1 MQDHSLAAMQAA
13 TPKVFLKFALPS
25 IVTML
30 FFGLQNLIAALIIGN
45 FLGAKALGGVNII
58 LPLFSLE
65 MVLALIVGIG
75 IQTLVSQNLG
85 RQKPKRVQQAVKTGF
100 IGLSLASLLA
110 SSLLWLL
117 REPLIRAM
125 GADEILFPYAL
136 AYFTGLVPFMLPM
149 ALSFYTDLLLK
160 AFGRPLLSSLIMSSV
175 VLINILLSLLF
186 VLWLDLGV
194 FGASLATSIAF
205 SLAFFVAIFFLPKPY
220 ALHKGRFSYRL
231 LGKAC
236 YNGSSE
242 GVAELSSAIA
252 VLIINRS
259 VMAMLGAEGVSAYAA
274 ISYIQFMGVLIFLG
288 ISDGLIPVMA
298 YYYGAGK
305 KERLQNLFRFAAK
318 TNAALGL
325 IIFAA
330 LQLWGAHI
338 VRLFFHSGDT
348 AVIRLASE
356 SLRIFSW
363 VFLLEGITI
372 LITSYF
378 TALGNALSS
387 IIIAAL
393 RGVIFIAIGMA
404 ILPRLFGTD
413 GIWLTLIASE
423 CLGLLAAIWLLKQL
437 HRRFDSKTI
446 AAV

>member
-25 IVTML
+25 IITML
-30 FFGLQNLIAALIIGN
+30 FFGLQNLIDALIIGN

-194 FGASLATSIAF
+194 FGASLATGIAF

-220 ALHKGRFSYRL
+220 ARYRPI
-231 LGKAC
+231 KC
-236 YNGSSE
+236 
-242 GVAELSSAIA
+242 V
-252 VLIINRS
+252 
-259 VMAMLGAEGVSAYAA
+259 
-274 ISYIQFMGVLIFLG
+274 
-288 ISDGLIPVMA
+288 
-298 YYYGAGK
+298 
-305 KERLQNLFRFAAK
+305 
-318 TNAALGL
+318 
-325 IIFAA
+325 
-330 LQLWGAHI
+330 
-338 VRLFFHSGDT
+338 
-348 AVIRLASE
+348 
-356 SLRIFSW
+356 
-363 VFLLEGITI
+363 
-372 LITSYF
+372 
-378 TALGNALSS
+378 
-387 IIIAAL
+387 
-393 RGVIFIAIGMA
+393 
-404 ILPRLFGTD
+404 
-413 GIWLTLIASE
+413 
-423 CLGLLAAIWLLKQL
+423 
-437 HRRFDSKTI
+437 
-446 AAV
+446 